1 MASEQDEI
9 QKKKTEDNNVR
20 KNIQSII
27 MYAFSMTVA
36 LGVNNLVTSVFNSLY
51 NTAHII
57 SKTTYVVIVF
67 GLTLVVAYWL
77 SSSSID
83 APLG

>member
-1 MASEQDEI
+1 MASEQHDTI
-9 QKKKTEDNNVR
+9 KKTEDNNVR

-27 MYAFSMTVA
+27 MYALSMTVA
-36 LGVNNLVTSVFNSLY
+36 LGVNNLVASVFNSLY

-57 SKTTYVVIVF
+57 SKTTYVVTVF

-77 SSSSID
+77 SSTSID
-83 APLG
+83 APL

>member
-1 MASEQDEI
+1 MASEQDETN
-9 QKKKTEDNNVR
+9 KKTEDNNVR

>member
-1 MASEQDEI
+1 MASEQDDTN
-9 QKKKTEDNNVR
+9 KKTEDNNVR

-27 MYAFSMTVA
+27 MYALSMTVA

-57 SKTTYVVIVF
+57 SKTTYVVTVF

-77 SSSSID
+77 SSTSID
-83 APLG
+83 APLA

>member
-1 MASEQDEI
+1 MASEQDETN
-9 QKKKTEDNNVR
+9 KKTEDNNVR

-27 MYAFSMTVA
+27 MYALSMTVA
-36 LGVNNLVTSVFNSLY
+36 LGVNNLVASVFNSLY

-57 SKTTYVVIVF
+57 SKTTYVVTVF

-77 SSSSID
+77 SSTSID
-83 APLG
+83 TPLA